1 MATMKHPNYEHWST
15 EKKEWYDK
23 VSGLIEKHGHTIL
36 GTVDGK
42 GNLERPFAYS
52 IGASFSIGAEIIC
65 FFPLKGKGLEI
76 VSGVINKVISSLKM
90 KNLNIESQIINDKN
104 IYYLPIA
111 MVVMDDEEKEMVE
124 SVWPQQLLRDS
135 LLSEYSTDDHKLIVL
150 IATDK
155 DGLFPWD
162 QGCSS
167 YWPDICPH
175 PIAATAQLELTG
187 DDSLLTKLEDRLA
200 TEKSMNKKDY
210 QYFPPSRPDNK
221 S

>member
-1 MATMKHPNYEHWST
+1 MTRHPNYKHWPS
-15 EKKEWYDK
+15 EKRDWYDK
-23 VSGLIEKHGHTIL
+23 VSGKIEKHGHTIL

-52 IGASFSIGAEIIC
+52 IGASFSTGAEVIC

-76 VSGVINKVISSLKM
+76 ISGVINKVISALKE
-90 KNLNIESQIINDKN
+90 KNLDIESQIINDEN

-111 MVVMDDEEKEMVE
+111 LVVLDDEEKEMVE

-135 LLSEYSTDDHKLIVL
+135 LLAEYSTDDHKLLVL

-155 DGLFPWD
+155 DGHFPWEP
-162 QGCSS
+162 GCSS

-175 PIAATAQLELTG
+175 PITATAQVVLTG
-187 DDSLLTKLEDRLA
+187 DDSLLSKLEDQLGKDKN
-200 TEKSMNKKDY
+200 TNKKDY
-210 QYFPPSRPDNK
+210 QYFPPSRPDK
-221 S
+221 KL

>member
-1 MATMKHPNYEHWST
+1 MATMKHHNYEHWSS

-23 VSGLIEKHGHTIL
+23 VSRLIEKHGHTIL

-52 IGASFSIGAEIIC
+52 MGASFSIGAEIVC

-76 VSGVINKVISSLKM
+76 VSGFINKVISALKM
-90 KNLNIESQIINDKN
+90 KNLNIESQIINDEN
-104 IYYLPIA
+104 IYYLPLA
-111 MVVMDDEEKEMVE
+111 MVVMDEEEKEMVE

-162 QGCSS
+162 PGCSS
-167 YWPDICPH
+167 YWPDMCPH
-175 PIAATAQLELTG
+175 PITATAQIELTG
-187 DDSLLTKLEDRLA
+187 DDSLLTELEDRLV
-200 TEKSMNKKDY
+200 TEKSMDEKDW
-210 QYFPPSRPDNK
+210 QYFPPDLK
-221 S
+221 VKK